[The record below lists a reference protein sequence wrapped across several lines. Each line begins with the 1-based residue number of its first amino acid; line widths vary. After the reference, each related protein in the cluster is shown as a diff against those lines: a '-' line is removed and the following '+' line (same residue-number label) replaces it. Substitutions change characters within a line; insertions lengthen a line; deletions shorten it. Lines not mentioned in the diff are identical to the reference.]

1 MSNLLSLLAA
11 CAVAAFVS
19 FFVCLIVF
27 NSSISLDSWSVIVV
41 GALVIAAV
49 TFTTNK

>member
-19 FFVCLIVF
+19 FFVCVMIF
-27 NSSISLDSWSVIVV
+27 KSSIGLDSWSVLAV
-41 GALVIAAV
+41 GALVMAAV
-49 TFTTNK
+49 TFTNK